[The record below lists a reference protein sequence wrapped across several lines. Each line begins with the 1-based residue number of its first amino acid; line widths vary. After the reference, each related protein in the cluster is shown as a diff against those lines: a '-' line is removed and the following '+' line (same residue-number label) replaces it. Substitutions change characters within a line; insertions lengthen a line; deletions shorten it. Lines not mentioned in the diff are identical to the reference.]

1 VKVYLIRS
9 KDVKTSI
16 YKEVY
21 GLLIGYDGPIQ
32 FDTLNKSVNFQDESI
47 LSWDLIFKDM
57 TTFRYQNNIQS
68 ADFLIFLTSSHNENN
83 WLSSTRFCDGSL

>member
-1 VKVYLIRS
+1 MKVYLIRS

-68 ADFLIFLTSSHNENN
+68 ADFLIFLTSRPNENN
-83 WLSSTRFCDGSL
+83 WFSSTSFCDGSL